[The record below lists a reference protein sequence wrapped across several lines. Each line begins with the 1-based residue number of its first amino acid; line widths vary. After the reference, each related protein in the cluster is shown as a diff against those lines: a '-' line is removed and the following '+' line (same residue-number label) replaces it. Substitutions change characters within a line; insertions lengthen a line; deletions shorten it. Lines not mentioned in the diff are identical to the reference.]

1 MILARLSPACPLSLA
16 PPYSMLLLRPAR
28 LPSISSSFSTCRDS
42 IESALLLCDTQHD
55 DRNYDDGSIDAIFL
69 GGNHIGDRGVARIVD
84 GLEDYIQYR
93 KLYLCDNRISRNGVH
108 LISQSLRLNKSLIEL
123 SLADNSI
130 GDFGASLLA
139 TSLTENVTLKILNL
153 ENNRIGCEGTKSIA
167 GAMMHNT
174 VLQYLVL
181 SENPIGD
188 DGARA
193 LLRCIFD
200 TASLKSLHNSNHTII
215 SIILKKAT
223 CIKDGRILRDIK
235 TYLKVNRVA
244 DNLQQLAAKR
254 KIISCI
260 RENPLLLTRCNLELV
275 VLPHVLSLLASQL
288 DLATM
293 NVILK
298 LLFDQVMPIDT
309 NSKTTMNECIT

>member
-1 MILARLSPACPLSLA
+1 M
-16 PPYSMLLLRPAR
+16 
-28 LPSISSSFSTCRDS
+28 
-42 IESALLLCDTQHD
+42 LLCDTRHD
-55 DRNYDDGSIDAIFL
+55 DNSNEDEIIDAIFL
-69 GGNHIGDRGVARIVD
+69 GGNHIGDKGVARIVD

-108 LISQSLRLNKSLIEL
+108 LISQSLRLNKSLMEL

-153 ENNRIGCEGTKSIA
+153 ENNRIGCEGAKAIA
-167 GAMMHNT
+167 GAIMQNT

-200 TASLKSLHNSNHTII
+200 TASLKSVHNSNHTII
-215 SIILKKAT
+215 SIILKKVT
-223 CIKDGRILRDIK
+223 FIKDGRILRDIK

-244 DNLQQLAAKR
+244 NNLHQSAAKR
-254 KIISCI
+254 KILSCI
-260 RENPLLLTRCNLELV
+260 RENPLILTRCNLEPA
-275 VLPHVLSLLASQL
+275 VLHHVLSLLASQL
-288 DLATM
+288 DLTAM
-293 NVILK
+293 NVTLK
-298 LLFDQVMPIDT
+298 LLFDQVMQIHIKKY
-309 NSKTTMNECIT
+309 NKH